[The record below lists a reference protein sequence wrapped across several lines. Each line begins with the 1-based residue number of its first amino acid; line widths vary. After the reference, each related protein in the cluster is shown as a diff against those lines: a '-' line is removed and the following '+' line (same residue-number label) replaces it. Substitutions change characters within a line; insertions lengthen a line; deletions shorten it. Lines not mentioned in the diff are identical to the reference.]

1 MIIYVESEKNVK
13 IAYIP
18 KTKKW
23 NITKYGVFL
32 LSFNKKK
39 KTLPVMRI
47 FGY

>member
-39 KTLPVMRI
+39 RLFP
-47 FGY
+47 